1 MNKKLLRLSVLSL
14 GLVVLVGCGSD
25 SQTTEQANGAGAAAV
40 SDTYRLLEGS
50 TMGTYYR
57 VQYRQ
62 TE

>member
-14 GLVVLVGCGSD
+14 WLVVQVGCGSD
-25 SQTTEQANGAGAAAV
+25 SQTTEQANGAGAAGAIEN
-40 SDTYRLLEGS
+40 YRLLEGS

-62 TE
+62 T